1 MDSEFVNESLE
12 LIDELEV
19 LLKKIEDHK
28 TDLNSDTVYLRSIS
42 RIIHNLKGSSSF
54 FDLEDFTRNLHL
66 FEDFLLSVEFSSL
79 SNVDRDIFISY
90 FYAFT
95 DYCRSL
101 LVGDKELRFKVVSS
115 LSDLKLEGSDY
126 VDIVLVEDD
135 VDQTSLYSLI
145 LDDLTYSYKVF
156 NSPRSALEFIKKTPP
171 RLVVSDYKMPQ
182 LNGLDLFQELRSM
195 GVKSVFIFVTGI
207 DDKDIFQRLNEV
219 GAISVLSKP
228 ISMAHF
234 IFHINRAMRYAREK
248 DVSLRSVKCLMSHF
262 EALKSFYE
270 SNNKS
275 FMVDTLK
282 KEINL
287 ILKDYGESIVD

>member
-19 LLKKIEDHK
+19 LLQKIEDHE

-66 FEDFLLSVEFSSL
+66 FEDFLLGIDFSSFT
-79 SNVDRDIFISY
+79 NTDRDIFISY
-90 FYAFT
+90 FYTFT
-95 DYCRSL
+95 DYCRNL
-101 LVGDKELRFKVVSS
+101 LAGDKELCFKVVSS
-115 LSDLKLEGSDY
+115 LSDLKPEESDY
-126 VDIVLVEDD
+126 TDIVLVEDD
-135 VDQTSLYSLI
+135 VDQTGLYSSI

-156 NSPRSALEFIKKTPP
+156 NSPRSALEFIKKRPP
-171 RLVVSDYKMPQ
+171 KLVVSDYNMPD

-195 GVKSVFIFVTGI
+195 GVNSVFIFVTGI

-234 IFHINRAMRYAREK
+234 IFHIKRGMRYAREK

-275 FMVDTLK
+275 FMVESLK

-287 ILKDYGESIVD
+287 ILKDYGETIVD